1 MKTIG
6 FAQQKPVFV
15 ATAKIFA
22 DNMVFQ
28 QGIPVKIWGTATPG
42 EIVSVKLGTKTAAIR
57 TAPSGKWLLS
67 LPAFNYG
74 GPYVLRVSTLREV
87 INYQNVMIG
96 EVWLASGQSNMNFA
110 IGRPVDD
117 MEKVLA
123 GAAYPM
129 IREFNV
135 PAQVS
140 KMPLDDL
147 KGGQWLVC
155 NSHNV
160 PEFSAVAYF
169 FARKLYLKKKVAIG
183 IIHASYGGT
192 PIEAWTSKEAL
203 LANPDFKSKIP
214 ELFNDTTNWAQ
225 MQAKADSVNL
235 EKDNIISTAA
245 NGQGLGAHQL
255 NDMDS
260 SWKGH
265 DYPVRVAD
273 IQAPPY
279 SLIWLRKTVVVPAGE
294 VNKDYE
300 LDLGKVLES
309 DITYINGIEVGRSKQ
324 LNHTFYTIPHG
335 VIRSGE
341 NVIAIRLVSQWGNGQ
356 LGSPVDKPVL
366 KSLDR
371 KVMISLGGTWLYNY
385 LLEPEL
391 PLGKGYQ
398 GKPSALFNAMIHP
411 LIPYGIKGILWY
423 QGEANA
429 GDYEQYKNLQVL
441 MFTDWRTR
449 WAEGDIPF
457 VFVQLPGL
465 QGAKSWPLMR
475 EAQAFS
481 LTYPGTGMA
490 VSIDVGD
497 PYDVHPHNKKP
508 VGERL
513 ALLAGHIAYGYNEV
527 YEGPVFNQSAI
538 EGNAI
543 RIGFKNTEN
552 GIVLKNT
559 AAGSGFFIA
568 GDDHV
573 FHLAKV
579 QLQGTSLLISSP
591 LVAKPLAFRYAWDPD
606 PNVTLFNKIGL
617 PAAPFRTDNWKP

>member
-1 MKTIG
+1 
-6 FAQQKPVFV
+6 
-15 ATAKIFA
+15 
-22 DNMVFQ
+22 
-28 QGIPVKIWGTATPG
+28 
-42 EIVSVKLGTKTAAIR
+42 
-57 TAPSGKWLLS
+57 
-67 LPAFNYG
+67 
-74 GPYVLRVSTLREV
+74 
-87 INYQNVMIG
+87 
-96 EVWLASGQSNMNFA
+96 
-110 IGRPVDD
+110 
-117 MEKVLA
+117 
-123 GAAYPM
+123 
-129 IREFNV
+129 
-135 PAQVS
+135 
-140 KMPLDDL
+140 
-147 KGGQWLVC
+147 
-155 NSHNV
+155 
-160 PEFSAVAYF
+160 
-169 FARKLYLKKKVAIG
+169 
-183 IIHASYGGT
+183 
-192 PIEAWTSKEAL
+192 
-203 LANPDFKSKIP
+203 
-214 ELFNDTTNWAQ
+214 
-225 MQAKADSVNL
+225 
-235 EKDNIISTAA
+235 
-245 NGQGLGAHQL
+245 
-255 NDMDS
+255 
-260 SWKGH
+260 
-265 DYPVRVAD
+265 
-273 IQAPPY
+273 
-279 SLIWLRKTVVVPAGE
+279 
-294 VNKDYE
+294 
-300 LDLGKVLES
+300 
-309 DITYINGIEVGRSKQ
+309 
-324 LNHTFYTIPHG
+324 
-335 VIRSGE
+335 
-341 NVIAIRLVSQWGNGQ
+341 
-356 LGSPVDKPVL
+356 
-366 KSLDR
+366 
-371 KVMISLGGTWLYNY
+371 
-385 LLEPEL
+385 
-391 PLGKGYQ
+391 
-398 GKPSALFNAMIHP
+398 MIHP